1 MNPCHH
7 AILCKLKD
15 LGRALASLY
24 PSNCCPTMSVHRY
37 TNVSV
42 ICFIGTEH
50 MHSLHCNDDA
60 TDPAKW
66 SWLLLTACISRLCP
80 DSAVAITCCCVTMQ
94 VVISSCNVTRSDPT
108 WSNQSKQHSAGIP
121 SLICLYVKAQSSR
134 IVPASNC
141 TDNVLTTVAFCSTCA
156 CPMHIS
162 YFTSTMFELSYITA
176 DSCQSI
182 PRSCLSVYFSSIAVL
197 VLVSANL

>member
-1 MNPCHH
+1 MSVHGPLPSCH
-7 AILCKLKD
+7 ILCKLKD

-134 IVPASNC
+134 I
-141 TDNVLTTVAFCSTCA
+141 CS
-156 CPMHIS
+156 S
-162 YFTSTMFELSYITA
+162 LKLY
-176 DSCQSI
+176 
-182 PRSCLSVYFSSIAVL
+182 
-197 VLVSANL
+197 